1 MTIRSRLSPC
11 WPPIYP
17 IIKALALLVA
27 DDESS
32 ISETGIVLLLSN
44 LRNMSRPRLLVLL
57 FMSVEEAILCFD
69 LLVAQSI
76 SVRKLYSATLFYHNH
91 LN

>member
-11 WPPIYP
+11 WPPFYL

-69 LLVAQSI
+69 LLVVQSI
-76 SVRKLYSATLFYHNH
+76 SVRKLYSATLSYVTS
-91 LN
+91 